1 MSGSKPALDT
11 ACAALDAARSAGAT
25 SADAIV
31 VSQEAHAASVRLGEV
46 ESVELSRQKRLG
58 LRCFHGQASA
68 IASTAD
74 FSAEGL
80 EAFVR
85 ETAAMARVLP
95 EDPDAGLPD
104 PGLLEKAA
112 PDLGLSDPEG
122 FQIDGD
128 RAIAIARD
136 CEQAALGVDPR
147 LRNSEGATCSASAN
161 SIAYASTGGFRG
173 TYQTTNHSLSVSPIA
188 EEHGSMQGD
197 YWWDSVRHRQN
208 LADPETIGRIAA
220 ARTLR
225 RLGARKLATTR
236 APVIFEAPVAG
247 SLLGHLAGA
256 ICGGSLYRKLS
267 FLEKKLGEVIASS
280 LVQIEDDGRLPGGAA
295 SRPFEA
301 EGLPTRSTTIVR
313 DGRLE
318 SFLLDTYSGRKLDR
332 PSTGSASRSIGDA
345 PGASP
350 TNFHLANGT
359 TPAAELIA
367 DLPRGLLVTS
377 LSGMGVN
384 TITGDYSR
392 GASGLWIEGGE
403 IAYPVEEITIAG
415 NLLDMFQSIDALG
428 DDLRPR
434 SGIAA
439 PSLRISEMTIAG
451 S

>member
-1 MSGSKPALDT
+1 MSAPRSALET
-11 ACAALDAARSAGAT
+11 ASQALEEAQSAGAT
-25 SADAIV
+25 SADVVV
-31 VSQEAHAASVRLGEV
+31 VSQQAHAASVRLGEV

-58 LRCFHGQASA
+58 LRCFHGSASA

-74 FSAEGL
+74 FSATGL
-80 EAFVR
+80 AAFVR

-104 PGLLEKAA
+104 QSLLERAA
-112 PDLGLSDPEG
+112 PDLGLADPDG
-122 FQIDGD
+122 FRIDGD
-128 RAIAIARD
+128 AAIEAARD
-136 CEQAALGVDPR
+136 CEQAALATDPR
-147 LRNSEGATCSASAN
+147 MRNSEGASFSASTN
-161 SIAYASTGGFRG
+161 TIAYASSIGFAG
-173 TYQTTNHSLSVSPIA
+173 SYTTTNHSLSVSPIA
-188 EEHGSMQGD
+188 EENGAMQGD
-197 YWWDSVRHRQN
+197 YWWDSARRRQD
-208 LADPETIGRIAA
+208 LAEPESIGRIAA

-225 RLGARKLATTR
+225 RLGARKVATTR

-247 SLLGHLAGA
+247 SLLGHIAGA

-267 FLEKKLGEVIASS
+267 FLQDKLGETIASPI
-280 LVQIEDDGRLPGGAA
+280 VQIRDQGRLPGGPA
-295 SRPFEA
+295 SRPFDA

-318 SFLLDTYSGRKLDR
+318 SFLLDTYSGRKLGR

-359 TPAAELIA
+359 TPAA
-367 DLPRGLLVTS
+367 DLLRDIPRGLLVTS

-415 NLLDMFQSIDALG
+415 NLLDMFASIDALG

-434 SGIAA
+434 TGIAA
-439 PSLRISEMTIAG
+439 PSLRIAEMTIAG

>member
-1 MSGSKPALDT
+1 MSATKPVIET
-11 ACAALDAARSAGAT
+11 AREVLHTAHAAGAT
-25 SADAIV
+25 SADVVV

-58 LRCFHGQASA
+58 LRCFRGHSSA

-74 FSAEGL
+74 FSASGL
-80 EAFVR
+80 ESFVR
-85 ETAAMARVLP
+85 ETVAMANVLP
-95 EDPDAGLPD
+95 EDPDSGLPD
-104 PGLLEKAA
+104 AALLERNA
-112 PDLGLSDPEG
+112 PDLQLEDPGG
-122 FQIDGD
+122 FHIDGD
-128 RAIAIARD
+128 GSITAARD
-136 CEQAALGVDPR
+136 CEEAAMGADPR
-147 LRNSEGATCSASAN
+147 IRNSEGATCSASA
-161 SIAYASTGGFRG
+161 SEIAYASSIGFEGHYR
-173 TYQTTNHSLSVSPIA
+173 TTNHSLSVSPIA
-188 EEHGSMQGD
+188 EENDAMQGD
-197 YWWDSVRHRQN
+197 YWWDSARSRED
-208 LADPETIGRIAA
+208 LADPAEIGRIAA

-236 APVIFEAPVAG
+236 APVVFEAPIAA

-256 ICGGSLYRKLS
+256 ICGGALYRKLS
-267 FLEKKLGEVIASS
+267 FLQERLGEVIASP
-280 LVQIEDDGRLPGGAA
+280 LVQITDEGRLPGGPA
-295 SRPFEA
+295 SRPFDA
-301 EGLPTRSTTIVR
+301 EGLPTRSTTIVK

-318 SFLLDTYSGRKLDR
+318 SFLLDTYAGRKLGR

-350 TNFHLANGT
+350 TNFRLAPGQ
-359 TPAAELIA
+359 TPASDLISGIS
-367 DLPRGLLVTS
+367 RGLLVTS

-415 NLLDMFQSIDALG
+415 NLIDMFQSIDALG

-439 PSLRISEMTIAG
+439 PSLRIAEMTIAG